1 MLPNNFS
8 QIDTVNLPINYIYL
22 KLHIVVNRV
31 VNKVVVIEVSSS
43 KTMCGGVDF
52 TYNNFVT
59 KLTDH
64 QNSGKNNRTFVI
76 LLIKFSIKTGIVY
89 NAWKDK

>member
-1 MLPNNFS
+1 
-8 QIDTVNLPINYIYL
+8 
-22 KLHIVVNRV
+22 
-31 VNKVVVIEVSSS
+31 
-43 KTMCGGVDF
+43 MCGGVDF

-59 KLTDH
+59 ELTDH